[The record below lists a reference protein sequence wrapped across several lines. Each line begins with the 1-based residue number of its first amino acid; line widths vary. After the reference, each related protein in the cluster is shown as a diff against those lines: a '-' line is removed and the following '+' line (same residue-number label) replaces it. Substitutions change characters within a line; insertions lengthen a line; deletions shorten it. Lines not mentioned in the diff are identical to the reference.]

1 MVPKRLNIERI
12 LCPTDFSSFSEHAL
26 ERAAGVASWF
36 GARLTLLHVVP
47 PMMGVVPP
55 ESGVPFVVAPVDLL
69 RVQEETAATNLE
81 RLAAP
86 IRARELQVETR
97 VLVGDPSREIETAA
111 EALPADLI
119 VMGTHGRG
127 GFERLVMGSVAE
139 KMLRRAPCPVLIVG
153 NDVTPYGRPLF
164 QRILCAVDLTEASAG
179 TVDMAFS
186 LAGENQAKVTMLHVV
201 ESLAGEGTALLGIP
215 EPEVASIRGTLAE
228 RATAGLW
235 RMMPSDA
242 LHFRD
247 RVEIGTAWRTI
258 LRVAQESASDLIVL
272 GAHARG
278 RFGRLFLGSTA
289 NQVVRHAH
297 CPVLVTREVRARE
310 RASVVANPIEAAA
323 TS

>member
-1 MVPKRLNIERI
+1 MVPKRLNITHI
-12 LCPTDFSSFSEHAL
+12 FCPTDFSSFSEHAM
-26 ERAAGVASWF
+26 ERAAGAASWF

-47 PMMGVVPP
+47 PMMGIGPP
-55 ESGVPFVVAPVDLL
+55 DTCVPFVVAPVDLL
-69 RVQEETAATNLE
+69 RVQQEAAVTDLE
-81 RLAAP
+81 RLAVP
-86 IRARELQVETR
+86 IRARGLQVATK
-97 VLVGDPSREIETAA
+97 VLVGDPSREIEAAA

-127 GFERLVMGSVAE
+127 GFEHLVMGSVAE

-153 NDVTPYGRPLF
+153 NDVKPSGRSPLF

-186 LAGENQAKVTMLHVV
+186 LAEENQAKVTMLHVV
-201 ESLAGEGTALLGIP
+201 ESLAGEGNALLGIP
-215 EPEVASIRGTLAE
+215 EPEAISSTLVE

-235 RMMPSDA
+235 RMMPPA
-242 LHFRD
+242 LHFRE

-278 RFGRLFLGSTA
+278 GFGRLFLGSTA

-297 CPVLVTREVRARE
+297 CPVLVIREVRARD
-310 RASVVANPIEAAA
+310 RANVASNPVEAAA